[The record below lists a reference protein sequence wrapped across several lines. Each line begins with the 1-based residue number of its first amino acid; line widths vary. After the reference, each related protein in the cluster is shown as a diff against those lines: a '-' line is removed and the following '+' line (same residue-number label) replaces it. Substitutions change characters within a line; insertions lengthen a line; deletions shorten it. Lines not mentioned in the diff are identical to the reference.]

1 MIAFDTPTLVIIALR
16 PFTNEI
22 NVFIALTN

>member
-1 MIAFDTPTLVIIALR
+1 MIISDTPTPVIIALR
-16 PFTNEI
+16 PVTNEI